1 MTDDRRS
8 LLAPRGPREARN
20 KEQDL
25 LGRRSPTRVT
35 LRRVALAL
43 GLPIALFALWW
54 ILSDDSKSFYS
65 PPLRRILATFGA
77 TWSARLTSDVL
88 PSIARLVLGYAG
100 AVVIGVGLG
109 VPLGARPRLR
119 AVFEPSLELFRAIPP
134 PALVPVFMLLF
145 GIGTPMKLLVI
156 ISGAVWPVLLNTIE
170 GVRAIDDV
178 LSDTCRCYRIAG
190 TMRLRVLVLRAASP
204 QIVTGMRQALSIA
217 IILMVIS
224 EMSASSSGLG
234 FAIVDFQRG
243 FSIPEMWSGIILLGL
258 LGFALSLVF
267 RVFEAR
273 ALRWYHGLRR
283 PQRGD
288 A

>member
-1 MTDDRRS
+1 VS
-8 LLAPRGPREARN
+8 AGA
-20 KEQDL
+20 
-25 LGRRSPTRVT
+25 TRV
-35 LRRVALAL
+35 RRVIVVVALPAL
-43 GLPIALFALWW
+43 LFALWW
-54 ILSDDSKSFYS
+54 LLSDDSKSFYL
-65 PPLRRILATFGA
+65 PPLRKIVSVFGS
-77 TWSARLTSDVL
+77 TWAPRWTSDVL
-88 PSIARLVLGYAG
+88 PSVVRLLLGYAG
-100 AVVIGVGLG
+100 AVIAGIGLG
-109 VPLGARPRLR
+109 VPLGASPRLR
-119 AVFEPSLELFRAIPP
+119 AVLEPALELFRAVPP

-156 ISGAVWPVLLNTIE
+156 VSGAVWPVLLNTIE

-178 LSDTCRCYRIAG
+178 LADTCWCYGITGVR
-190 TMRLRVLVLRAASP
+190 RLRVLVIRAASP

-224 EMSASSSGLG
+224 EMFASSSGLG

-243 FSIPEMWSGIILLGL
+243 FSIPEMWSGIILLGV
-258 LGFALSLVF
+258 LGFLLSLAF

-273 ALRWYHGLRR
+273 ALRWYHGLRL